1 MGCGVVRCGC
11 CCRRHAACASRCC
24 SCQAHYLQSQ
34 ALAQAADE
42 KLRQQE
48 LALRLEAERLVQEK
62 EAAQQALLATKAD
75 TDSVLPALVLW
86 Q

>member
-1 MGCGVVRCGC
+1 M
-11 CCRRHAACASRCC
+11 
-24 SCQAHYLQSQ
+24 
-34 ALAQAADE
+34 AQAADE